1 MGIMGF
7 QDALYEMGIAY
18 GSAAVDFADESM
30 EVISYYAIQ
39 RQVIL
44 AVERGTYSTFKG
56 SVGSRYLAN
65 RLFRDCCKITS

>member
-18 GSAAVDFADESM
+18 GSDAAVDFADESM

-39 RQVIL
+39 TSSDLRLNVVLIQHLKVHCGIK
-44 AVERGTYSTFKG
+44 AS
-56 SVGSRYLAN
+56 AN
-65 RLFRDCCKITS
+65 RLFRVSC